1 MSNKV
6 KGSVLQSTG
15 VTVENLGDGVTLLT
29 PGADVVTVSAK
40 SLKAG
45 ANVSLTEV
53 AGSIVIGAT
62 GGGGGGG
69 SGEANTSSNLGTG
82 VGLAA
87 AKSGVNLPFK
97 SLKAGANVTLSATA
111 DEVTISAAGGGGG
124 GSSVFADISA
134 YGAVG
139 DFVPAAGG
147 LGAGTANDSAIM
159 AAIATNKPLYIP
171 DGNFYVANWATRL
184 AFSRA
189 TVLQSSVGHVWGD
202 TGRGKQILGN
212 TVNVGAT
219 NTHEVSYG
227 GGIRWSPGL
236 DAAGIRIWTGHHNW
250 MVANS
255 ENGGMQFQLYP
266 GYGGKGFQG
275 ITASCEAPNKLNAT
289 GGFTFDTANLRVG
302 CHVGWNGVVYKIAS
316 VVSSAQITV
325 TTFAGA
331 SPAFVTNTTSRPF
344 YFSYECA
351 MLKANVSG
359 TTLTRVTGDA
369 LPYGYAGDHMYAII
383 NGTKYDVSQGPE
395 STGNPSTLTLTSSAG
410 TLTNATVEFYRG
422 YGPWAYVTLFRLQGL
437 GGGVETNGGMAF
449 TIKNEL
455 RIWNGG
461 TAAELEGPIK
471 INAPKTAIG
480 PGNGADTSGERL
492 EVEADGV
499 WLGTSS
505 ANVSSINGFKVL
517 SAGTGYT
524 PVIAARGIDS
534 DRGMGFDIQGT
545 GKYGFTSGLFANINF
560 EIYANGTSN
569 SWVSVDGGTNIAY
582 IDARS
587 AATNAD
593 LKLTPKGTTGKLR
606 LKGIPCC
613 LLRRSGTT
621 LRIDST
627 ASPRAQWT
635 MYWDVELYDAY
646 GMHSSGAKEIFA
658 PIAGIYS
665 ISASVD
671 LLFYG
676 AFSLGQNRV
685 QLRIYKNGA
694 YYKGGAYMTT
704 DYTSGYSSGA
714 TISCDVLLAA
724 GDYVE
729 LSVVQFS
736 NSSGDGHADYYSTTP
751 ENTFFDMRLITE
763 V

>member
-53 AGSIVIGAT
+53 AGSIVIGAA

-124 GSSVFADISA
+124 TSVFADISA
-134 YGAVG
+134 YGAVA
-139 DFVPAAGG
+139 DFVPGPAGTG
-147 LGAGTANDSAIM
+147 TGTANDSAIM
-159 AAIATNKPLYIP
+159 AAIATNKPLYVP
-171 DGNFYVANWATRL
+171 DGNFYVANWSTRL

-316 VVSSAQITV
+316 IVSSAQITV

-331 SPAFVTNTTSRPF
+331 SPAFVTNATSRPF

-395 STGNPSTLTLTSSAG
+395 STGNPSTLTLTSSVGA
-410 TLTNATVEFYRG
+410 LTNATVEFYRG

-480 PGNGADTSGERL
+480 PGDGANTSGERL

-505 ANVSSINGFKVL
+505 ANVSTINGFKVFG
-517 SAGTGYT
+517 AGVGYT
-524 PVIAARGIDS
+524 PVIAARGAES
-534 DRGMGFDIQGT
+534 TRGMGFDLQGT
-545 GKYGFTSGLFANINF
+545 GKYGFTSGLFANTNF
-560 EIYANGTSN
+560 EIYANGTGN

-582 IDARS
+582 VDARS
-587 AATNAD
+587 TATNAD
-593 LKLTPKGTTGKLR
+593 LQLAPKGTGKLL
-606 LKGIPCC
+606 LKGIPYL
-613 LLRRSGTT
+613 LLRRTGALNLAANAGTT
-621 LRIDST
+621 VSWDAEDVDTHGMHAAGSATVTAAVAGLYNFQSGFNVEGLSST
-627 ASPRAQWT
+627 ASTVLTAVYLVVNGTAVRCTPFTRHHTPNGVAVAVGSAMNLDYYLFAGDTVQIQF
-635 MYWDVELYDAY
+635 YY
-646 GMHSSGAKEIFA
+646 GTDSGAA
-658 PIAGIYS
+658 AGI
-665 ISASVD
+665 
-671 LLFYG
+671 
-676 AFSLGQNRV
+676 N
-685 QLRIYKNGA
+685 
-694 YYKGGAYMTT
+694 
-704 DYTSGYSSGA
+704 TSFNYN
-714 TISCDVLLAA
+714 
-724 GDYVE
+724 Y
-729 LSVVQFS
+729 F
-736 NSSGDGHADYYSTTP
+736 N
-751 ENTFFDMRLITE
+751 MRL
-763 V
+763 VVAG